1 MPEKKTNLSY
11 VDLKRPTIFAHR
23 GSSAY
28 APENTLVAFKLAV
41 AQHADGIELDA
52 KLTADGQVVVM
63 HDDTVDR
70 TTNGT
75 GQVNLLTLAELQRLN
90 AGSKFPPKFSSE
102 KIPSLEEVFE
112 TFGRKIFINVELK
125 NYSSPTDELPEK
137 VAALI
142 KKYKLEESVLL
153 SSFNLIALI
162 RARKSLS
169 KIPLGF
175 MTISGL
181 ADITM
186 RTRLVRFGPLLALH
200 PNYED
205 VSPYL
210 IQAAHQAKC
219 RIHPYT
225 VNQPE
230 MIRKLINAGVD
241 GIFTDDPLLAKKILT
256 ENNPKYQ

>member
-1 MPEKKTNLSY
+1 MPQKKTNLSY

-28 APENTLVAFKLAV
+28 APENTLAAFQLAV
-41 AQHADGIELDA
+41 DQHADGIELDT

-70 TTNGT
+70 TTDGT
-75 GQVNLLTLAELQRLN
+75 GRVNLLTLAELKRLD
-90 AGSKFPPKFSSE
+90 AGSKFSPKFTSE
-102 KIPSLEEVFE
+102 KIPCLEEVFE
-112 TFGRKIFINVELK
+112 IFGRKIFINIELK

-137 VAALI
+137 VAALV

-162 RARKSLS
+162 RARKLLS
-169 KIPLGF
+169 KTPLGF
-175 MTISGL
+175 ITIYSL
-181 ADITM
+181 ADITI

-200 PNYED
+200 PNFED

-219 RIHPYT
+219 RIYPYT

-230 MIRKLINAGVD
+230 MIKKLIKAGVD
-241 GIFTDDPLLAKKILT
+241 GIFTDDPYMAQKAIVDINL
-256 ENNPKYQ
+256 

>member
-1 MPEKKTNLSY
+1 MPEIKTYLSY

-28 APENTLVAFKLAV
+28 APENTMTAFQLAIDH
-41 AQHADGIELDA
+41 HADGIELDA
-52 KLTADGQVVVM
+52 KLSADGQVVVI

-75 GQVNLLTLAELQRLN
+75 GRVNLLTMAELQRLD
-90 AGSKFPPKFSSE
+90 AGSKFQPKFRTE
-102 KIPSLEEVFE
+102 KIPSLEDVFE
-112 TFGRKIFINVELK
+112 TFGQKIFINIELK
-125 NYSSPTDELPEK
+125 NYSSPTDELPDK
-137 VAALI
+137 VAALV

-175 MTISGL
+175 ITILGL

-186 RTRLVRFGPLLALH
+186 RTRLMRFGPLLALH
-200 PNYED
+200 PKYED

-210 IQAAHQAKC
+210 IKTAHQAKC

-230 MIRKLINAGVD
+230 MIQKLINANVD
-241 GIFTDDPLLAKKILT
+241 GFFTDDPLLAEKVLC
-256 ENNPKYQ
+256 ENK

>member
-1 MPEKKTNLSY
+1 MPVKMTNPTY

-23 GSSAY
+23 GASAF
-28 APENTLVAFKLAV
+28 APENTLAAFKSAIELY
-41 AQHADGIELDA
+41 ADAIELDT
-52 KLTADGQVVVM
+52 KLSADGQVVVI

-75 GQVNLLTLAELQRLN
+75 GLVALLTLAELQHLD
-90 AGSKFPPKFSSE
+90 AGSKFSPKFKSE

-137 VAALI
+137 VTALI
-142 KKYKLEESVLL
+142 RKFRLEENVLL

-162 RARKSLS
+162 RARQSLP

-175 MTISGL
+175 ITIPGL
-181 ADITM
+181 ADITI
-186 RTRLVRFGPLLALH
+186 RTRIVRFDPLLALH
-200 PNYED
+200 PFYKD

-210 IQAAHQAKC
+210 IQNVHRAKS
-219 RIHPYT
+219 RIHPFT

-230 MIRKLINAGVD
+230 MIKKLVTAGVD
-241 GIFTDDPLLAKKILT
+241 GIHTDDPSMAHKAIDDI
-256 ENNPKYQ
+256 N

>member
-1 MPEKKTNLSY
+1 MPEKETIPSY

-23 GSSAY
+23 GSSVN
-28 APENTLVAFKLAV
+28 APENTLTAFELAV
-41 AQHADGIELDA
+41 DQHADGIELDA
-52 KLTADGQVVVM
+52 KLTADGRVVVM

-75 GQVNLLTLAELQRLN
+75 GRVNLLTLAELQLLD
-90 AGSKFPPKFSSE
+90 AGAKSSPKFASE
-102 KIPSLEEVFE
+102 KIPSLEDVFDI
-112 TFGRKIFINVELK
+112 FGRKIFINVELK

-137 VAALI
+137 VAALV

-175 MTISGL
+175 ITILGL
-181 ADITM
+181 AEITM

-200 PNYED
+200 PNYTD
-205 VSPYL
+205 VNPYL
-210 IQAAHQAKC
+210 IQTAHRAKC
-219 RIHPYT
+219 RVYPYT

-230 MIRKLINAGVD
+230 IIKKLIEAGVD
-241 GIFTDDPLLAKKILT
+241 GFFTDDPYMAQKALIDIKT
-256 ENNPKYQ
+256 

>member
-1 MPEKKTNLSY
+1 MPEKKTNPSY

-28 APENTLVAFKLAV
+28 APENTLAAFQLAV
-41 AQHADGIELDA
+41 TQHADGIELDA

-75 GQVNLLTLAELQRLN
+75 GRVNLLTLAELQRLD
-90 AGSKFPPKFSSE
+90 AGSKFPKKFTSE

-125 NYSSPTDELPEK
+125 NYSSPTDDLPEK
-137 VAALI
+137 VAALV
-142 KKYKLEESVLL
+142 KKYNLEESVLL

-175 MTISGL
+175 ITISDL

-200 PNYED
+200 PSYED
-205 VSPYL
+205 VSTYL
-210 IQAAHQAKC
+210 IQTAHQAKC
-219 RIHPYT
+219 RIHTYT

-230 MIRKLINAGVD
+230 MIQKLINAGVD
-241 GIFTDDPLLAKKILT
+241 GIFTDDPIMAQKAIVDI
-256 ENNPKYQ
+256 Y